1 MKNLSPSVCH
11 SDDCKEEES
20 LAKCYGLAVQCHSE
34 RLCLEESP
42 TKRDIVWDLSHAFEM
57 TEIPFWGAKHRR
69 ISTDKKQEIPHTRP
83 QVSVRNDIEQ
93 SPSETLSFWMERSE
107 MKNLLPRVRY
117 CMRSLTFVR
126 DDKWISAWTSK
137 SKRSLTPPVADSRW
151 HRDSSS
157 AYRPRSEWQE
167 ATALTLMVDNVGEE
181 KCPPLSGCRERGR
194 RRKAGEDCLSGA
206 SSAAPGGERSGRQK
220 KTDNRRATFLGN
232 FFAAGKKLRNA
243 FILRRYNPEESRNR
257 NRNNKICRYFEWRK
271 NKEKVRFFTLDR
283 NDNYSDWDR

>member
-1 MKNLSPSVCH
+1 MKWRIFRQVYVILTTARRKNLLPSVTA
-11 SDDCKEEES
+11 S
-20 LAKCYGLAVQCHSE
+20 QCNVI
-34 RLCLEESP
+34 LKGFAL
-42 TKRDIVWDLSHAFEM
+42 KNLL
-57 TEIPFWGAKHRR
+57 
-69 ISTDKKQEIPHTRP
+69 
-83 QVSVRNDIEQ
+83 
-93 SPSETLSFWMERSE
+93 PSETLYE
-107 MKNLLPRVRY
+107 
-117 CMRSLTFVR
+117 
-126 DDKWISAWTSK
+126 ISHFCSWW
-137 SKRSLTPPVADSRW
+137 R
-151 HRDSSS
+151 RDSSS